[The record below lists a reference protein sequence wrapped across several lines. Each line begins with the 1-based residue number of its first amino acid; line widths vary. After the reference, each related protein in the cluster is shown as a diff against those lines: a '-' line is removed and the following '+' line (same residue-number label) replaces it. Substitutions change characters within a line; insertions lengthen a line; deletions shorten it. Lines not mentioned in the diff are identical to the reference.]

1 MQCRLSESNY
11 LAVHGVLTRL
21 DRGELTRLEG
31 LARQESILT
40 EKRIADADEAAK
52 QPVETIAA
60 AAPAGDGTVARPKA
74 AKLVAAT
81 GAEKPQRKRGNSG
94 TIILTALNAH
104 HKYDGT
110 SIGEWTPIGVRE
122 LSELTRP
129 KQGEPISPATVTRWF
144 NGKFSGGYSGYERE
158 CTNTSNLLLT
168 SLKQLNGD
176 FTPRARDIAV
186 GEQAD
191 RQADRTGDTEFD
203 ES

>member
-1 MQCRLSESNY
+1 MPDAAES
-11 LAVHGVLTRL
+11 LLHWA
-21 DRGELTRLEG
+21 
-31 LARQESILT
+31 
-40 EKRIADADEAAK
+40 ADEA
-52 QPVETIAA
+52 Q
-60 AAPAGDGTVARPKA
+60 AGGSKVARPKA